1 MGKSLPLESDEK
13 EKRIIVKPS
22 YTLPLYIQEK

>member
-1 MGKSLPLESDEK
+1 MGKSQPLESDEK
-13 EKRIIVKPS
+13 EKRIIVKPF